1 MPGFIKISSKVEPLA
16 PQSETFKERLSL
28 AVREAVVFAVLW
40 PRRPY
45 LACEKGKPHLSP
57 PWTGS
62 HFFCFG

>member
-1 MPGFIKISSKVEPLA
+1 MLGFIKISLKAEQFA
-16 PQSETFKERLSL
+16 PQNKASKERLAL
-28 AVREAVVFAVLW
+28 AVREAIARRGRW